1 MNETGNSR
9 KAHGL
14 AATANRYATAAK
26 WVSAALIAVSVLL
39 IVRRLPLGP
48 AVQALEEWIASLGFW
63 GVAVF
68 VVLYVIAVVF
78 MFPASPLTLAAGA
91 LFGLAGGTA
100 AASVGSTTGAALT
113 FLIGRHLARDRV
125 AKWVVRYPKFAAIDR
140 AVSAGGWRIVG
151 LLRLSP
157 AIPFNLQNYL
167 YGVSGIRFW
176 PCVLTSWA
184 AMLPG
189 TFLYVYLGHVGR
201 AGLEASTGEGRTRS
215 PAEWAM
221 MAVGLLA
228 TIAVTVYT
236 TRLARRAIRE
246 QAVIEKAD
254 DSVRA
259 TEAVTDPPPKRW
271 PWGAT
276 AVVGMA
282 VVAVTTAAV
291 IHFNPTLLARLVGG
305 SLGPPEVT
313 LRETYE
319 EKPNGPAVDHSAFD
333 DLLKRHVDPD
343 GWVDYEGLKRD
354 AAKLDAY
361 IGALAEAPFDDLG
374 RSQKLALLI
383 NAYNAFTLRLI
394 LDYYP
399 IASIQDIPAAKRWDD
414 ARWRVGPHLWSLN
427 QIEHEQI
434 RPMFREPRIH
444 FALVCA
450 AVGCPKLRNETYR
463 ADRLDEQLEDQAQYV
478 HGHDRWFR
486 FSPDSGVLHLTRLY
500 LWYGGDFR
508 QVAGSVP
515 NFAARYSPELKQSQD
530 AGTAPKIEWLA
541 YDWALNTT
549 ANKP

>member
-1 MNETGNSR
+1 MNEAGNSR
-9 KAHGL
+9 NARGL
-14 AATANRYATAAK
+14 AATASRYATAAK
-26 WVSAALIAVSVLL
+26 WVSVAIIVASVLL
-39 IVRRLPLGP
+39 IVRQLPLGP
-48 AVQALEEWIASLGFW
+48 AVQALEEWIASLGVW

-68 VVLYVIAVVF
+68 VVLYVLAVVF

-125 AKWVVRYPKFAAIDR
+125 AQWVTRYPKFAAMDR
-140 AVSAGGWRIVG
+140 AVSAGGWKIVG

-157 AIPFNLQNYL
+157 AVPFNLQNYL

-176 PCVLTSWA
+176 PCLLTSWA

-228 TIAVTVYT
+228 TIAVTVYA
-236 TRLARRAIRE
+236 TRLAHRAIRE
-246 QAVIEKAD
+246 QADLEKAD
-254 DSVRA
+254 EPNRT
-259 TEAVTDPPPKRW
+259 TEVGTDTPPKRW

-276 AVVGMA
+276 AAVGMA
-282 VVAVTTAAV
+282 IVATTAAAV
-291 IHFNPTLLARLVGG
+291 IHFDPTLLARWVG
-305 SLGPPEVT
+305 STLGPPEVT
-313 LRETYE
+313 LREAYE
-319 EKPNGPAVDHSAFD
+319 EKPDGPAVDHSAFN
-333 DLLKRHVDPD
+333 DLLKSHVDPD

-354 AAKLDAY
+354 SEKLDAY
-361 IGALAEAPFDDLG
+361 IAALAKAPFEELG

-414 ARWRVGPHLWSLN
+414 VRWHVGPHRWSLG

-450 AVGCPKLRNETYR
+450 AVGCPKLRNEAYR
-463 ADRLDEQLEDQAQYV
+463 ADRIDEQLEGQARYV
-478 HGHDRWFR
+478 HGHDRWLKL
-486 FSPDSGVLHLTRLY
+486 SPDGSVLQLTRLY

-515 NFAARYSPELKQSQD
+515 NFVGRYSPELKRSQD
-530 AGTAPKIEWLA
+530 AGTAPKIEWLP
-541 YDWALNTT
+541 YDWALNSKQ
-549 ANKP
+549 NNP

>member
-1 MNETGNSR
+1 MNEAGDTR
-9 KAHGL
+9 KAHGF
-14 AATANRYATAAK
+14 AATANRYASAAK
-26 WVSAALIAVSVLL
+26 WLSAVLIAVSVIL

-48 AVQALEEWIASLGFW
+48 AVQALEEWIAGLGIW

-68 VVLYVIAVVF
+68 VVLYVIAVVLLL
-78 MFPASPLTLAAGA
+78 PASPLTLAAGA

-100 AASVGSTTGAALT
+100 VASVASTTGAALS
-113 FLIGRHLARDRV
+113 FLVGRYLARDRV
-125 AKWVVRYPKFAAIDR
+125 AKWVARYPKFAAIDR
-140 AVSAGGWRIVG
+140 AVTVGGWKIVG

-157 AIPFNLQNYL
+157 AVPFNLQNYL
-167 YGVSGIRFW
+167 YGISGIRFW

-201 AGLEASTGEGRTRS
+201 AGLEASAGEGRSRS

-228 TIAVTVYT
+228 TIAVTVYA

-246 QAVIEKAD
+246 QAD
-254 DSVRA
+254 LGA
-259 TEAVTDPPPKRW
+259 THKSTPTSEVGSHPPPKRW

-276 AVVGMA
+276 AAVGLAAVAATAAA
-282 VVAVTTAAV
+282 VV
-291 IHFNPTLLARLVGG
+291 HFDPALLARWVGG

-313 LRETYE
+313 LREAYE
-319 EKPNGPAVDHSAFD
+319 EKPDGPTVDHAALN
-333 DLLKRHVDPD
+333 DLLNRHVDPD
-343 GWVDYEGLKRD
+343 GWVDYEGLRED
-354 AAKLDAY
+354 GSKLDSYLA
-361 IGALAEAPFDDLG
+361 ALADAPFDEMG
-374 RSQKLALLI
+374 RNQKFALLI

-394 LDYYP
+394 LDHYP
-399 IASIQDIPAAKRWDD
+399 VASIQDIPATKRWDD
-414 ARWRVGPHLWSLN
+414 VRWRVGPHRWSLN

-450 AVGCPKLRNETYR
+450 AVGCPKLRNEAYM
-463 ADRLDEQLEDQAQYV
+463 ADRLDEQLEDQARYV
-478 HGHDRWFR
+478 HGHDRWLR
-486 FSPDSGVLHLTRLY
+486 LSPDNSVLRLTRLY

-515 NFAARYSPELKQSQD
+515 NFAGRYSPELQRLLD
-530 AGTAPKIEWLA
+530 AGATPRIEWLT
-541 YDWALNTT
+541 YDWALNGQRHD
-549 ANKP
+549 P